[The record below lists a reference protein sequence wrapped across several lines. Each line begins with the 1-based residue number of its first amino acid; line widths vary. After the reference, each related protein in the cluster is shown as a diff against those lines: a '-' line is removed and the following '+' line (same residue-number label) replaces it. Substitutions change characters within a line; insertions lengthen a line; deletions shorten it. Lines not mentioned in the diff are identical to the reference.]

1 MRDSFSTYHPL
12 VNFCYFSVIIVLAM
26 TIMHPLYL
34 FIALLS
40 QSSYAFLISGRRF
53 LHQFK
58 FFLPL
63 IIIAVLI
70 NACFNH
76 QGATILT
83 YFPSGNPVT
92 YESICY
98 AFAAALA
105 LANVLISFYCF
116 SQIIDSEKFIYLFG
130 RILPI
135 LALIISMTLRFIP
148 KFKYQLQ
155 SIRQNRQTFGSD
167 LSQGTMWQK
176 LCHALHIFSILLS
189 WTLENALITA
199 DSMKSRGYGTA
210 KRTAFSLYRFE
221 KRDYFLLIII
231 LCMTCFFINS
241 LSGGA
246 LTWRYFPRLS
256 TLHITPLTTITL
268 ILYAIFS
275 FIPVICHFLHHKS
288 APISPIPPK
297 EVV

>member
-63 IIIAVLI
+63 IVIAVLI

-76 QGATILT
+76 QGATILA
-83 YFPSGNPVT
+83 YFPSGNPLT

-98 AFAAALA
+98 ALAAALA
-105 LANVLISFYCF
+105 LANVLISFFCF
-116 SQIIDSEKFIYLFG
+116 SQVIDSEKFIYLFG
-130 RILPI
+130 RILPA

-148 KFKYQLQ
+148 KFKQQLHH
-155 SIRQNRQTFGSD
+155 IRQNRQTFGAD
-167 LSQGTMWQK
+167 ISQGTMWQK

-221 KRDYFLLIII
+221 KRDYLLLIII
-231 LCMTCFFINS
+231 LGMTCFFINS
-241 LSGGA
+241 LYGGV
-246 LTWRYFPRLS
+246 LSWRYFPLIS
-256 TLHITPLTTITL
+256 ALNITPLTAITL

-275 FIPVICHFLHHKS
+275 FIPIICHVWQHKS
-288 APISPIPPK
+288 TPISPIAPK
-297 EVV
+297 EVA